1 MIDTSLLTS
10 ITGLALADSVNP
22 CEMAVLL
29 IVLVTILT
37 KNPEN
42 RKKVLYAGL
51 AFVSAIFIGYLIYA
65 FLLIQFFSFL
75 TVKISGFSVYVYN
88 GLAIFSMIM
97 GALNIKDYFYYKPG
111 SFATEMPLSF
121 RPRVKMMI
129 KGIASTKGAFVIGIL
144 VTLFVLPCTAGPLF
158 VASGLLSEI
167 GIMKSIPWVLYYN
180 FIFVL
185 PMLII
190 VAFVYFSYKK
200 VDEISGWKERNIK
213 RLHLVA
219 GILLFLVGLSLL
231 MGWL

>member
-97 GALNIKDYFYYKPG
+97 GALNIKDRLG
-111 SFATEMPLSF
+111 SSLINISDDEIYRIARMVITIEGLF
-121 RPRVKMMI
+121 RKYQDI
-129 KGIASTKGAFVIGIL
+129 ELLLTQEKGIVVVQAR
-144 VTLFVLPCTAGPLF
+144 PL
-158 VASGLLSEI
+158 
-167 GIMKSIPWVLYYN
+167 
-180 FIFVL
+180 
-185 PMLII
+185 
-190 VAFVYFSYKK
+190 
-200 VDEISGWKERNIK
+200 
-213 RLHLVA
+213 
-219 GILLFLVGLSLL
+219 
-231 MGWL
+231 